1 MISIIGAVLLLLVA
15 VMEVLLICGVPLG
28 EFTMGGKHK
37 VLPLPYRGLA
47 AWSIVLQ
54 LFAAAMILQGGGHM
68 NMWFSHNITKII
80 CFCFAGFFVL
90 NTFLNLISSSK
101 KEKIVMTP
109 LAAIEAVC
117 FFVTAFGM

>member
-1 MISIIGAVLLLLVA
+1 MISIIGAVLLLLAA

-54 LFAAAMILQGGGHM
+54 LFAASMLLQGGGHM
-68 NMWFSHNITKII
+68 NMWFSNNITRII

-101 KEKIVMTP
+101 KEKIAMTP